1 MFQFLTQWL
10 VVSMYVALVAV
21 FVVPAGWII
30 FYIVRTHRRGMAEN
44 ETFLATAMAQRLVP
58 RAPAVLRFRAE
69 TATCHAVWLDLDL
82 RGKPSF
88 YDVEVMVTANG
99 VALAHN
105 AIRVRRGDDDGLEW
119 YAGSLGD
126 IALNV
131 RTSLRR
137 HAVVQRILPF
147 TPTPGASIEVRATFT
162 PDNDTTCGPCRV
174 LVTPT
179 PEPGD
184 LNEATLYQGPGLAP
198 LAQALGV
205 VPQGAELKVVCDRF
219 VCVLAP
225 QIDNGVIVGLVVD
238 LSCAPLPHVVFRAE
252 TDLDAMAKS
261 AGINAELQTGDAAF
275 DRSVFVDSDA
285 PTEMVAALLARP
297 ETRRAVMDLVAQGC
311 RLELGERG
319 IRTLTSGAP
328 DPTRVRHTLNS
339 LAIIAAASP
348 TVSDADR
355 KRYRDGIPLL
365 TTVIWLV
372 VLLLMTVTSAWLL
385 TVFDFVY
392 AALPAL
398 MGVVGGVV
406 LAIPFMVATF
416 FVVRRRSDSH
426 RYLMV
431 SWVALA
437 LSGPLAGV
445 SLVWAVNCLAD
456 TSAPETHA
464 ARVVACKTVIYDES
478 TDRLKL
484 AWDDQSTTLKVE
496 DCHPFQGHETV
507 FVTTKAGA
515 LGFPWVLKLDP
526 HGDTAAGRR
535 R

>member
-1 MFQFLTQWL
+1 MFQFLMQWL
-10 VVSMYVALVAV
+10 VVSVYVALAAV
-21 FVVPAGWII
+21 ILVPAGWII
-30 FYIVRTHRRGMAEN
+30 FYIVRTHRRATAEN
-44 ETFLATAMAQRLVP
+44 EAFLATAVAQGLLP
-58 RAPAVLRFRAE
+58 RVPAVIRFRAE
-69 TATCHAVWLDLDL
+69 SATCHAVWLDLDL
-82 RGKPSF
+82 RGTPSF

-99 VALAHN
+99 AALAHN
-105 AIRVRRGDDDGLEW
+105 AIRVRRGGDDDLEW
-119 YAGSLGD
+119 YAGEHGD
-126 IALNV
+126 IALNI
-131 RTSLRR
+131 RTSPRR

-147 TPTPGASIEVRATFT
+147 TPSPGASIEVRATFT

-179 PEPGD
+179 PEPGV
-184 LNEATLYQGPGLAP
+184 LNEATLYHGPALAP
-198 LAQALGV
+198 LARTLGV

-219 VCVLAP
+219 ACVLTP
-225 QIDNGVIVGLVVD
+225 QLDDGVIMGLVFD
-238 LSCAPLPHVVFRAE
+238 LRCAPLPRVVFRAE
-252 TDLDAMAKS
+252 TDMDAMAKS
-261 AGINAELQTGDAAF
+261 ARINAELQTGDAAF

-297 ETRRAVMDLVAQGC
+297 ETRRTVMDLVAQGC

-319 IRTLTSGAP
+319 IRTLSSGAP
-328 DPTRVRHTLNS
+328 DPARVQHTLNS

-355 KRYRDGIPLL
+355 KRHRDGIPLF
-365 TTVIWLV
+365 TTVTWLV
-372 VLLLMTVTSAWLL
+372 VLVLMLMTSVSLWR
-385 TVFDFVY
+385 VFDFVH
-392 AALPAL
+392 AAPPAL
-398 MGVVGGVV
+398 MGAVGGVV

-416 FVVRRRSDSH
+416 FLVRHRSDSH

-445 SLVWAVNCLAD
+445 ALVWAVNCLAD
-456 TSAPETHA
+456 TSAAETHA
-464 ARVVACKTVIYDES
+464 ARMVSCKTVGYDES
-478 TDRLKL
+478 NDRLKL

-496 DCHPFQGHETV
+496 DCHPFRGRETV

-526 HGDTAAGRR
+526 R
-535 R
+535 